1 MSSSITIPKMGMSYK
16 GQLIVARP
24 ELLDDNF
31 DRTITVILD
40 HTDEGALG
48 LVLNRPTH
56 ELLGD
61 YFSGWVDLA
70 PEPQVLYEGGPV
82 ERDGLIALAKGRDTG
97 DLGLGLHTVDLDN
110 DPALAAVEF
119 TQLRVFAGHA
129 GWGPGQLEGEMA
141 NGAWWTVAA
150 TDDDVFSA
158 TPDELWSKVLK
169 RADTELQWYA
179 HYPKDPSLN

>member
-1 MSSSITIPKMGMSYK
+1 MGQSYK

-40 HTDEGALG
+40 HSDDGALG
-48 LVLNRPTH
+48 LVLNRPTT
-56 ELLGD
+56 EPLGD
-61 YFSGWVDLA
+61 YFAGWVDLA

-82 ERDGLIALAKGRDTG
+82 EREGLIALAKGHLTG
-97 DLGLGLHTVDLDN
+97 DLGLGLHTIDLED
-110 DPALAAVEF
+110 DPALAAAEF

-129 GWGPGQLEGEMA
+129 GWGPGQLEVEMA
-141 NGAWWTVAA
+141 NGAWWTLEA
-150 TDDDVFSA
+150 TAEDVFS
-158 TPDELWSKVLK
+158 TDPGSLWSTVLR
-169 RADTELQWYA
+169 RADTELQWFA